1 MTSADITAIADRL
14 LGAFERAGTIDP
26 ISATVDD
33 FDMPAA
39 YAVLEHIA
47 ARRVADGWE
56 SVGRKIGFTNT
67 KLWDLYGVDRPM
79 WAHVWSKTV
88 VHVTGS
94 TAELALDHLVQPRIE
109 PEVVFKLGSRPP
121 STADPVEVLHAVEWM
136 APGFEIVHCHFPGW
150 RFTLAD
156 CTADFALHGAL
167 VVGTPVVIDGDNLE
181 AVAEALTEFE
191 LTLSR
196 DEAVIDRGV
205 GTNVLGGPAHA
216 LTHLIRVL
224 DDGPESSRLQAGETI
239 TTGTVTDAWPIQPG
253 ERWTSDYGALG
264 LEGLTLVTS

>member
-1 MTSADITAIADRL
+1 VNEPEAVAERL
-14 LGAFERAGTIDP
+14 LDAYERAATIDP

-47 ARRVADGWE
+47 ARRVADGWV

-79 WAHVWSKTV
+79 WARVWKQTV
-88 VHVTGS
+88 VQAADGS
-94 TAELALDHLVQPRIE
+94 AELALDRFVQPRIE
-109 PEVVFKLGSRPP
+109 PEVVFKLRAEPP
-121 STADPVEVLHAVEWM
+121 PMADPMQVLRAVEWM

-167 VVGTPVVIDGDNLE
+167 VIGMPVEINENNIEEISQL
-181 AVAEALTEFE
+181 LPKFE
-191 LTLSR
+191 LSLSCDR
-196 DEAVIDRGV
+196 SVVDRGV
-205 GTNVLGGPAHA
+205 GANVLGGPAHA

-224 DDGPESSRLQAGETI
+224 LDDPAASRLASGEVV
-239 TTGTVTDAWPIQPG
+239 TTGTITDAQPIAAG
-253 ERWTSDYGALG
+253 ESWTSDYGALG
-264 LEGLTLVTS
+264 LDGLTITFS